1 MLKFRNKYKYQLAAD
16 ITFQTELR
24 PVKNAETPRVMLT
37 TEGLLYVREGFA
49 WDGCSGPVVDRPKN
63 MRAGCVHDALYLLMR
78 AGELDHSFWP
88 RADNEFGR
96 VLLEAGNSGW
106 LVNIY
111 LKGLAFAKGKC
122 ALPKNRKPVFRN
134 MH

>member
-16 ITFQTELR
+16 ITWQSEIK
-24 PVKNAETPRVMLT
+24 PAKNAETPRVLLT

-49 WDGCSGPVVDRPKN
+49 WDGCSGPVIDRPKN

-78 AGELDHSFWP
+78 AGQLDHSWWQ
-88 RADNEFGR
+88 RADKEFQR
-96 VLLEAGNSGW
+96 VLLEAGNAEW

-111 LKGLAFAKGKC
+111 VKGLLFAKGKC
-122 ALPKNRKPVFRN
+122 AHPDARKPVFRN

>member
-16 ITFQTELR
+16 ITWQTEIK
-24 PVKNAETPRVMLT
+24 PAKNAETPRVLLT

-49 WDGCSGPVVDRPKN
+49 WDGCSGPVIDRPKN
-63 MRAGCVHDALYLLMR
+63 MRAGCVHDGLYLLMR
-78 AGELDHSFWP
+78 AGELDHSWWQ
-88 RADNEFGR
+88 RADKEFAR
-96 VLLEAGNSGW
+96 VLLESGNAEW

-111 LKGLAFAKGKC
+111 VKGLQFAKGKC
-122 ALPKNRKPVFRN
+122 AHPDARKVVFRN